1 MLLQRGAPG
10 MGREEV
16 IVAEGLVKKYT
27 PKKRKGLLRGQKQV
41 VEALR
46 GISFKIHRGE
56 IVGLLGPNGAGKTTT
71 VKILATLLLPD
82 EGDAWILG
90 HHVVRDAKKVRENIG
105 IMLTVEKGF
114 YGKLTGRENLEYFAA
129 LYGLPRDKARE
140 RIDYLLKLLELDKL
154 GASDRLFEEYSL
166 GMKARLGFA
175 RALLRDP
182 PVLLLDE
189 PTLGLDPP
197 SSRRIRELVRNLAHR
212 EGKTI
217 LYTTHNMFEAEIVC
231 DRILLINKG
240 RIVAQGTPDEL
251 KTLIPRM
258 KTIVLTVRGDRRVE
272 EVVRSL
278 GVEKIDVKHMDGVS
292 TLKLYV
298 KKPEEILDSLLKKV
312 ISAGYEVVTLKV
324 EEPTLEDVFI
334 YFAEKYSEQ

>member
-1 MLLQRGAPG
+1 

-27 PKKRKGLLRGQKQV
+27 TKKRKGLLRGEKQV

-129 LYGLPRDKARE
+129 LYGLPRNKARE

-272 EVVRSL
+272 EVVKSV
-278 GVEKIDVKHMDGVS
+278 GVERIDVKHMDGVS

-298 KKPEEILDSLLKKV
+298 KKPEEILDSLLKRV

-334 YFAEKYSEQ
+334 YFAEKYKEQ